1 MSEGRLGVEPNLKI
15 SLIDPE
21 EIHEATLEILAE
33 TGVIFPSEKALKIL
47 HNAGASV
54 DFETMIAKIP
64 PHLVEEALRTA
75 PKTFVLGGRDP
86 AFDLPLDGE
95 TCYLSTDGCG
105 VEIIDMD
112 TRQRR
117 PSTKQDVADSARVAD
132 GLDEIAFYWGPVV
145 SALDVPS
152 SVRSLHELQAAFENT
167 VKHVQPET
175 ILGEEEARYAI
186 EMAEMVAGGSE
197 ALRRRPILSIMQ
209 CAKDPLGHDG
219 GSLEA
224 ALVAAEHG
232 IPTGF
237 MPMPM
242 GCATAPATLA
252 ANLVITTA
260 DSLSTLVLLQLAHP
274 GSPYFFAAAPT
285 SMDLR
290 TGGYTGGG
298 PEDHLLAAGFKEV
311 CAYYGIPLSMGV
323 MATGSKEPD
332 WHAAL
337 DNSLS
342 TLMSVLTHTDMLT
355 GAGLLHGSKIF
366 SYEQL
371 VMDCEIMEV
380 ITKTCEGIRVD
391 EDALALEVIAKV
403 GPGGHFL
410 AEKHTRKHM
419 HDLWQPRL
427 VDQASYAAWEESGR
441 RGPRERAL
449 DMAREIYR
457 DHEVAPLDEKLRSDI
472 EGLLREAGDRLEPSQ

>member
-1 MSEGRLGVEPNLKI
+1 MSDNQMGIRPNLKI
-15 SLIDPE
+15 SVVNPE
-21 EIHEATLEILAE
+21 EIHEATLEVLAE
-33 TGVIFPSEKALKIL
+33 TGVIFPSEKALNIL
-47 HNAGASV
+47 AEAGAEV
-54 DFETMIAKIP
+54 DFDTMIAKIP
-64 PHLVEEALRTA
+64 PKLVEQALRTA
-75 PKTFVLGGRDP
+75 PREFVLAGREP
-86 AFDLPLDGE
+86 ESDLLLDGE

-105 VEIIDMD
+105 VEVIDIE
-112 TRQRR
+112 TGERR
-117 PSTKQDVADSARVAD
+117 GSTKQDVADSARVAD
-132 GLDEIAFYWGPVV
+132 ALDEISFYWGPAA

-152 SVRSLHELQAAFENT
+152 PVRSLHELQAALYNT

-175 ILGEEEARYAI
+175 ILGEQEARYAI
-186 EMAEMVAGGSE
+186 KMAEAVAGGSDE
-197 ALRRRPILSIMQ
+197 LRKRPVLSIMQ

-224 ALVAAEHG
+224 SLVAAEHG

-285 SMDLR
+285 SMDLH

-366 SYEQL
+366 AFDQL

-380 ITKTCEGIRVD
+380 ISKTCEGIHVD
-391 EDALALEVIAKV
+391 EETLAFDVISKV
-403 GPGGHFL
+403 GPGSHFL
-410 AEKHTRKHM
+410 AEKHTRNHM
-419 HDLWQPRL
+419 RDLWQPRL
-427 VDQASYAAWEESGR
+427 VDQASYDAWEKSGR
-441 RGPRERAL
+441 RGPMDRAL
-449 DMAREIYR
+449 DMAREIHR
-457 DHEVAPLDEKLRSDI
+457 QHEVPALDDEVQAEIDALLADAEKHLGRS
-472 EGLLREAGDRLEPSQ
+472 